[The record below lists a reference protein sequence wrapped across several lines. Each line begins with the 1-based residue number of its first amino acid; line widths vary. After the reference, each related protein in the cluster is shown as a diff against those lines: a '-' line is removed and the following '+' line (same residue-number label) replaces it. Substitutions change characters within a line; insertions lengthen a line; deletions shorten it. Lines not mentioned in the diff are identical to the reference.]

1 MRKIV
6 SLIIVLTLTI
16 IPCSFEAA
24 ENTKRDEACIDFI
37 TELDISSKTLEE
49 ADLDVTRGEFADML
63 IRAMNLQPKRH
74 KKSFF

>member
-37 TELDISSKTLEE
+37 TELDISSKTL
-49 ADLDVTRGEFADML
+49 
-63 IRAMNLQPKRH
+63 
-74 KKSFF
+74 